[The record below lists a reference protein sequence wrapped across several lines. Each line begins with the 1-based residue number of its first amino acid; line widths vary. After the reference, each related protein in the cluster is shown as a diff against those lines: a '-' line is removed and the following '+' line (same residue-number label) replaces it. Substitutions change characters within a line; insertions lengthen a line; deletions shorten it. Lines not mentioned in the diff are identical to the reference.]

1 MSLVDLVGML
11 VLAFFIGGI
20 IVYATVGRRWP
31 AVFRPL
37 RGYSDLEDAIE
48 RAVEA
53 GDRVHVSLGTGS
65 VIGSDCAPALAG
77 LTMVSRIAEI
87 TSVSDRPVV
96 VTAGDAAMALL
107 AQDTLRS
114 TYDRINASEAYS
126 PNSGRMLGPTPFS
139 YIASLPVL
147 IDTEK
152 VSVHVLA
159 GSFGYEGALAVDF
172 GNRQGAFSLA
182 GTDNVQS
189 QALIYATA
197 DEPLIGEELF
207 AGGAYLNQH
216 PVHRAS
222 LRVQDLM
229 RMIIIGAIL
238 AGTILRVLGTFS

>member
-1 MSLVDLVGML
+1 VNAVGML
-11 VLAFFIGGI
+11 VLMLFIGGM
-20 IVYATVGRRWP
+20 IVYATIGRRWP

-37 RGYSDLEDAIE
+37 PAYDDLSEAIE
-48 RAVEA
+48 EAVEA
-53 GDRVHVSLGTGS
+53 GERVHVSLGTGS
-65 VIGSDCAPALAG
+65 VIGTDVAPALVG
-77 LTMVSRIAEI
+77 LTMASKIAEI

-107 AQDTLRS
+107 AQDTLRT
-114 TYDRINASEAYS
+114 TYNRINASEAYS
-126 PNSGRMLGPTPFS
+126 PSAGRMLGPTPFS
-139 YIASLPVL
+139 YIAGLPVL

-172 GNRQGAFSLA
+172 GTRQGAFCLG
-182 GTDNVQS
+182 GTDDVQS

-197 DEPLIGEELF
+197 EDPLVGEELF
-207 AGGAYLNQH
+207 AAGAYFNQH
-216 PVHRAS
+216 PIHRAG

-238 AGTILRVLGTFS
+238 AGTILRILRALGAFS

>member
-1 MSLVDLVGML
+1 LNVVGIL
-11 VLAFFIGGI
+11 VLMLFIGGM
-20 IVYATVGRRWP
+20 IVYATIGRRWP

-37 RGYSDLEDAIE
+37 PAYDDLGAAIE
-48 RAVEA
+48 EAVEA
-53 GDRVHVSLGTGS
+53 GERVHVSLGTGS
-65 VIGSDCAPALAG
+65 VIGTDVAPALIG
-77 LTMVSRIAEI
+77 LTIASKIAEI

-107 AQDTLRS
+107 AQDTLRT
-114 TYDRINASEAYS
+114 TYNSINASEAYS

-139 YIASLPVL
+139 YIANLPVL

-172 GNRQGAFSLA
+172 GTRLGAFCLA
-182 GTDNVQS
+182 GTDDVQS

-197 DEPLIGEELF
+197 EDPLVGEELF
-207 AGGAYLNQH
+207 AAGAYFNQH
-216 PVHRAS
+216 PVHRAG

-238 AGTILRVLGTFS
+238 AGTILRGLGAF

>member
-1 MSLVDLVGML
+1 ML
-11 VLAFFIGGI
+11 VLAIFVGGI
-20 IVYATVGRRWP
+20 IVYATIGRRWP

-37 RGYSDLEDAIE
+37 PAYDDLGEAIE

-53 GDRVHVSLGTGS
+53 GERVHVSLGTGS

-87 TSVSDRPVV
+87 TSASDRPVV

-114 TYDRINASEAYS
+114 TYNRINASDAYS
-126 PNSGRMLGPTPFS
+126 PDSGRMLGPTPVS
-139 YIASLPVL
+139 YIANLPVL

-159 GSFGYEGALAVDF
+159 GSFGYEGALAADF
-172 GNRQGAFSLA
+172 GNRQNAFSLA
-182 GTDNVQS
+182 GTDDVQS

-197 DEPLIGEELF
+197 EEPLVGEELF
-207 AGGAYLNQH
+207 AGGAYFNQH
-216 PVHRAS
+216 PIHRAG
-222 LRVQDLM
+222 LRIQDLM
-229 RMIIIGAIL
+229 RMILIGAIL
-238 AGTILRVLGTFS
+238 AGTIIQTLGSF